1 MAGAPGTVITNSE
14 LPSMSGISADIVA
27 ILHGEVVA
35 LKESAESLLFKAPL
49 AHEALQENLNE
60 LWGVC
65 RLLEMPAAASL
76 VRELDNTV
84 TALVGKGESPLQHPE
99 LSVTLDIIP
108 KLVRSMVRINR
119 RIPFLFMPELADLRR
134 LQGLPPLYEFQLLMD
149 YEWPSSDR
157 FHGETELTEEALAAL
172 KKLKQLYQVGLLDIL
187 RGTDTMKGVEVLA
200 RVAAKM
206 QLLFTSPAEVK
217 YWSLVE
223 SVTAA
228 MARGSLA
235 FNPVR
240 IRLLAA
246 LERQLKTLLDGPSG
260 KSPYPLGLW
269 RAFAILLA
277 MVPDRDQAAL
287 EVSEWCGAPR
297 FDFADNDITEARTV
311 VFDGDN
317 ESLASIVQ
325 DVEGH
330 LGVIH
335 ALLERLDSQG
345 SLVADENAAFADQLK
360 ELAELCSTHSLGRA
374 ASRLQS
380 HHLDIFE
387 AGANWPERTELL
399 RDIVHTVLYL
409 ECLLQHIREQNFAL
423 HGLLGQLDRRSV
435 DDVVDEKLVASSIS
449 AVWSE
454 CLRKLS
460 VAKDLID
467 DIATERGGDDAAA
480 TLEAEFDEI
489 RGAALLVG
497 EERVADIAKR
507 CRDFVVTALRA
518 DGVMSAASLAT
529 FADAVVALEYY
540 FQNSRPGEH
549 TDFVLAI
556 AADYLSEL
564 EVALP

>member
-1 MAGAPGTVITNSE
+1 MSGAPSTVITDSE

-27 ILHGEVVA
+27 ILHSEVVA
-35 LKESAESLLFKAPL
+35 LKESAESLLFNTPL
-49 AHEALQENLNE
+49 AHEALKETFNE

-65 RLLEMPAAASL
+65 QLLEMPAAASL

-84 TALVGKGESPLQHPE
+84 TFLVEQGLSPLQHPE
-99 LSVTLDIIP
+99 LSITLNIIP
-108 KLVRSMVRINR
+108 KLVRNMIRVNR

-134 LQGLPPLYEFQLLMD
+134 LQGLPPLYEFQLLTD
-149 YEWPSSDR
+149 YEWPASDQ
-157 FHGETELTEEALAAL
+157 FHGETELTEEARATL

-187 RGTDTMKGVEVLA
+187 RGTNTMKGVEVLA
-200 RVAAKM
+200 RVAARM
-206 QLLFTSPAEVK
+206 QLLFTSSAEVK

-223 SVTAA
+223 SVTSA

-277 MVPDRDQAAL
+277 MVPDRDNTAL
-287 EVSEWCGAPR
+287 EISEWCGAPR
-297 FDFADNDITEARTV
+297 FDFTDSDIAEARTV

-335 ALLERLDSQG
+335 ALLEHLDSQG
-345 SLVADENAAFADQLK
+345 SLVADENTVFADQLR
-360 ELAELCSTHSLGRA
+360 ELAELCRSHSLGRA
-374 ASRLQS
+374 ASRLQG
-380 HHLDIFE
+380 HHLDIVE
-387 AGANWPERTELL
+387 AGVNWPERTELL

-467 DIATERGGDDAAA
+467 DIATERGGDDIAV
-480 TLEAEFDEI
+480 TLETEFDEI
-489 RGAALLVG
+489 RGAALLAG
-497 EERVADIAKR
+497 EERVAGIARR
-507 CRDFVVTALRA
+507 CRDFVATALGA
-518 DGVMSAASLAT
+518 GSVVSASLAT

-540 FQNSRPGEH
+540 FQNSRTGEH
-549 TDFVLAI
+549 TDFVLVI
-556 AADYLSEL
+556 AAEHLSEL
-564 EVALP
+564 EAALP